1 VSSSAPASSIAT
13 ALPARAILLMIAS
26 ACFFGVMAVIIR
38 IASRDLHPFE
48 IAFFRSFFG
57 ALVAL
62 PLLHRGPRMLHT
74 DRLGFYVVRC
84 AIGTLSMLAAFW
96 SIAHLPLTQAI
107 ALSYASPL
115 FVTIGAVLFLGE
127 IVRMRRWSA
136 VVVGFI
142 GVLVIVRPGTDGFT
156 AASLVALFA
165 AAMSGAVTVSIK
177 FLSRSDPVDTIVLLT
192 SLLWVP
198 LTLPAALL
206 VWQWPQA
213 GLWPWLIAAGVLGT
227 GGQYCWTHALRIAD
241 ASTLAPF
248 SYLQLLI
255 VAVLAWLAFGE
266 ALDRYTVIGAAIVI
280 GSSLYIAR
288 REAKLARQA
297 HLDAPVVRAEPQV

>member
-1 VSSSAPASSIAT
+1 
-13 ALPARAILLMIAS
+13 MIAS
-26 ACFFGVMAVIIR
+26 ACFFGVMAIVIR
-38 IASRDLHPFE
+38 HVSADLHPFE

-62 PLLHRGPRMLHT
+62 PLLLRHGPRVLRT
-74 DRLGFYVVRC
+74 DRLGFYVLRC

-107 ALSYASPL
+107 ALSYASPM

-127 IVRMRRWSA
+127 VVRLRRWSA
-136 VVVGFI
+136 VVAGFI
-142 GVLVIVRPGTDGFT
+142 GVLIIVRPGTDGFT

-165 AAMSGAVTVSIK
+165 AAMTGTVTISIK
-177 FLSRSDPVDTIVLLT
+177 YLSRSDPVDTIVLLT
-192 SLLWVP
+192 TLLWVP

-213 GLWPWLIAAGVLGT
+213 GLWPWLILTGALGT
-227 GGQYCWTHALRIAD
+227 AGQYVWTHALRLAE

-255 VAVLAWLAFGE
+255 VAVLAWLVFDEG
-266 ALDRYTVIGAAIVI
+266 LDRYTAIGAAIVI
-280 GSSLYIAR
+280 GASLYIAR
-288 REAKLARQA
+288 REAKLAREA
-297 HLDAPVVRAEPQV
+297 RREALVASAEPQV